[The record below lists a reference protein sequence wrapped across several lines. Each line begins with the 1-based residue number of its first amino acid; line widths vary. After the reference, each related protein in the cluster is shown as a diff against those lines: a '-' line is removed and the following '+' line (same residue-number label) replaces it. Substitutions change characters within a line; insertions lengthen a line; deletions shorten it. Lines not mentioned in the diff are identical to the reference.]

1 MIRQPVIRLG
11 DKLNRGGSVTQAS
24 GALFGGI
31 PVVLA
36 GDQALCAIHG
46 PTVVTEGYPGWL
58 MNGRLVAVEQCHTQ
72 CGCSLLSSLP
82 VAGVC

>member
-1 MIRQPVIRLG
+1 MIRQRVIRLG
-11 DKLNRGGSVTQAS
+11 DKLSRGGSVTQAS
-24 GALFGGI
+24 GAIFGGI

-46 PTVVTEGYPGWL
+46 TTVVTQGYPGWM

-72 CGCSLLSSLP
+72 CGCSLISSLP
-82 VAGVC
+82 DAGVC